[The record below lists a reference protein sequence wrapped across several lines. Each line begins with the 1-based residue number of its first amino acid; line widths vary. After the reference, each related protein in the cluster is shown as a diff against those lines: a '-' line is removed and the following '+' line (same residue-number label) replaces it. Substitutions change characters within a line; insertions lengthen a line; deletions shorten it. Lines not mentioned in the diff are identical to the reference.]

1 MAPGTK
7 QNGKIDKQ
15 IEETFP
21 ASDPPSFMGGE
32 VLGAPAGRHTSWR
45 SKTGASKPHKPAQK
59 GKAAKKK
66 NRVKKPAAKKPAKK
80 KKRAT
85 KKRTSR

>member
-1 MAPGTK
+1 MPGK
-7 QNGKIDKQ
+7 KNGKIDEQ

-32 VLGAPAGRHTSWR
+32 TLGAPAGRHTPRR
-45 SKTGASKPHKPAQK
+45 SAPASKRRKPAK
-59 GKAAKKK
+59 KTKAPAGKKRAAKKK
-66 NRVKKPAAKKPAKK
+66 PAVKK

-85 KKRTSR
+85 KKRKSR

>member
-7 QNGKIDKQ
+7 RNGKIDEQ

-32 VLGAPAGRHTSWR
+32 VLGAPKGR
-45 SKTGASKPHKPAQK
+45 KTPAKPHPQLLQRRKSAKKAKPVKKK
-59 GKAAKKK
+59 GAVKKKAA
-66 NRVKKPAAKKPAKK
+66 AKK

-85 KKRTSR
+85 KKRKSR

>member
-7 QNGKIDKQ
+7 RNGKIDEQ

-32 VLGAPAGRHTSWR
+32 VLGAPPRR
-45 SKTGASKPHKPAQK
+45 KTPAPK
-59 GKAAKKK
+59 HRKSAKKT
-66 NRVKKPAAKKPAKK
+66 KPAAKKKRAVKKPAAKK

-85 KKRTSR
+85 KKRSSR

>member
-7 QNGKIDKQ
+7 RNSKIDEQ

-32 VLGAPAGRHTSWR
+32 VLGAPRGR
-45 SKTGASKPHKPAQK
+45 KTPAPQRR
-59 GKAAKKK
+59 KAAKKA
-66 NRVKKPAAKKPAKK
+66 KPAAGKRTLKKKPVAKK
-80 KKRAT
+80 KMRAT

>member
-1 MAPGTK
+1 MAPGTRR
-7 QNGKIDKQ
+7 NGKIDEQ

-32 VLGAPAGRHTSWR
+32 VLGAPAGRKSPERPPAMAEKHRNITR
-45 SKTGASKPHKPAQK
+45 KTKPAK
-59 GKAAKKK
+59 TKRAAKKK
-66 NRVKKPAAKKPAKK
+66 PVAKK

-85 KKRTSR
+85 RKRKSR

>member
-1 MAPGTK
+1 MAPK
-7 QNGKIDKQ
+7 AKRNGAIDEQ

-32 VLGAPAGRHTSWR
+32 VLGAPRGRQT
-45 SKTGASKPHKPAQK
+45 PA
-59 GKAAKKK
+59 
-66 NRVKKPAAKKPAKK
+66 RRPAAVPKK
-80 KKRAT
+80 KKATRKAKTKPPVRKTARKQKVRAT

>member
-7 QNGKIDKQ
+7 RNGKIDAQ

-32 VLGAPAGRHTSWR
+32 TLGAPPGRHTPR
-45 SKTGASKPHKPAQK
+45 RGKPAK
-59 GKAAKKK
+59 KRKAATKK
-66 NRVKKPAAKKPAKK
+66 RPVKKAVAKKPAKK
-80 KKRAT
+80 KTRAT

>member
-7 QNGKIDKQ
+7 RNGKIDEQ

-32 VLGAPAGRHTSWR
+32 VLGAPKGRKTP
-45 SKTGASKPHKPAQK
+45 SKAQPQLLQRRKSRKKAKPAK
-59 GKAAKKK
+59 KKAVAKKK
-66 NRVKKPAAKKPAKK
+66 NTGKK

-85 KKRTSR
+85 KKRKSR

>member
-1 MAPGTK
+1 MPGK
-7 QNGKIDKQ
+7 KKNSAIDEQ

-32 VLGAPAGRHTSWR
+32 VLGAPPRRKSPKRPRATAGSRR
-45 SKTGASKPHKPAQK
+45 KPAK
-59 GKAAKKK
+59 KAKTPKKK
-66 NRVKKPAAKKPAKK
+66 AIARKKPAAKK

-85 KKRTSR
+85 KKRKSR

>member
-7 QNGKIDKQ
+7 RNGKIDEQ

-32 VLGAPAGRHTSWR
+32 TLGAPAGRHTPRR
-45 SKTGASKPHKPAQK
+45 SKPG
-59 GKAAKKK
+59 KKK
-66 NRVKKPAAKKPAKK
+66 TEIAARKKRTEKRKPAAKKKA
-80 KKRAT
+80 RAT
-85 KKRTSR
+85 KKRKSR

>member
-7 QNGKIDKQ
+7 RNGKIDEQ

-32 VLGAPAGRHTSWR
+32 VLGAPPRRKSTHIKRT
-45 SKTGASKPHKPAQK
+45 KQ
-59 GKAAKKK
+59 AKKK
-66 NRVKKPAAKKPAKK
+66 ARPAAKKRTTKKPATKK
-80 KKRAT
+80 KVKAKKRAT

>member
-1 MAPGTK
+1 MPGK
-7 QNGKIDKQ
+7 RNAKIDRQ
-15 IEETFP
+15 LEETFP

-32 VLGAPAGRHTSWR
+32 VLGAPPGRSTPPR
-45 SKTGASKPHKPAQK
+45 RP
-59 GKAAKKK
+59 AAKSLPKK
-66 NRVKKPAAKKPAKK
+66 KRAVKKPAAKK

>member
-1 MAPGTK
+1 MAPETK
-7 QNGKIDKQ
+7 RNGKVDEQ

-32 VLGAPAGRHTSWR
+32 TLGAPAGRHTPRR
-45 SKTGASKPHKPAQK
+45 SAPAPKRRKPAK
-59 GKAAKKK
+59 KAKTA
-66 NRVKKPAAKKPAKK
+66 NRKRAAKK

-85 KKRTSR
+85 KKRKPR